1 MCQYYKISP
10 SDLFGKKKTKNIVE
24 PRMIAIYLI
33 IDLLSMP
40 LVTIGQIFGG
50 RDHTTVIHA
59 RDKIS
64 EEMKT
69 NTRLKIVV
77 ADLRN
82 ILLNR

>member
-1 MCQYYKISP
+1 
-10 SDLFGKKKTKNIVE
+10 
-24 PRMIAIYLI
+24 MIAIYLI

-40 LVTIGQIFGG
+40 LVSVGQIFGG

-59 RDKIS
+59 RDKIT